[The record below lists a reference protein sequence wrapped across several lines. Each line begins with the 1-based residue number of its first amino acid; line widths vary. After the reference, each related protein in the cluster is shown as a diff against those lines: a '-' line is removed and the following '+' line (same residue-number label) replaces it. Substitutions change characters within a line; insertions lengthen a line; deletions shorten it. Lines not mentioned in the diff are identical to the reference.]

1 MSRQAKGCEHMAAG
15 HNRNDEESQSKAI
28 TVPIQLQLEPAVR
41 ATLKRVAKDQQ
52 MTYAELITAMLER
65 QYPDVLEKAHR
76 VEELG
81 WEL

>member
-1 MSRQAKGCEHMAAG
+1 MPSEGMRHMAAG
-15 HNRNDEESQSKAI
+15 HSRNDEESQSKAT

-52 MTYAELITAMLER
+52 MTYAELVTDMLER